1 VIAPTP
7 TSNPTPNPNSTST
20 PNPLPT
26 PNSTVAIAAEAAAV
40 EPPRPATPPPAAP
53 AAARTRS
60 GPIRVYLE
68 AKLEPVMFQKAQA
81 KDVADSLKD
90 LKEAIPK
97 RERLEV
103 AESRTDAD
111 AIVQVLERGR
121 EPAVIGVRKLRVR
134 VLLGGESI
142 ELVGQDSMVT
152 GFNTWSGAAG
162 GTAKQVETWLARRL
176 GSAGGKGSR

>member
-1 VIAPTP
+1 
-7 TSNPTPNPNSTST
+7 
-20 PNPLPT
+20 
-26 PNSTVAIAAEAAAV
+26 
-40 EPPRPATPPPAAP
+40 
-53 AAARTRS
+53 
-60 GPIRVYLE
+60 
-68 AKLEPVMFQKAQA
+68 MFQKAQA

-176 GSAGGKGSR
+176 GSAEGGKGSR